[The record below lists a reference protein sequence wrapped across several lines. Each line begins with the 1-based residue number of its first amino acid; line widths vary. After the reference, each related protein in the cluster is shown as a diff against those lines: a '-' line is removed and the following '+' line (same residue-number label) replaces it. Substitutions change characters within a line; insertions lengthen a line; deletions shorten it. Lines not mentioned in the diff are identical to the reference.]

1 MFFFQDWQYLY
12 SLEEN
17 KMEERTSKVL
27 LSIIIG
33 VIIILLLVFI
43 AVLYLWKFPIKV
55 TIK

>member
-1 MFFFQDWQYLY
+1 
-12 SLEEN
+12 
-17 KMEERTSKVL
+17 MEERTSKIL

-33 VIIILLLVFI
+33 VIIIILLVLI

>member
-1 MFFFQDWQYLY
+1 
-12 SLEEN
+12 
-17 KMEERTSKVL
+17 MEERTSKIL

-55 TIK
+55 VIK